1 MVGPR
6 RLSHDSGSSG
16 DRQDLNSAQG
26 NPYLRSRPSL
36 FGRWLLSA
44 AMAGVITMGGGTMRE
59 AAAQPTVSVQAAQAL
74 RDTLV
79 TQLTAIRS
87 QLDTMRGA
95 GIPPMVTFTDPN
107 VSALLETLGTNASSL
122 GIPITGTTREERFR
136 SLNTWLNSE
145 WSGCPALSGRI
156 RDSSIDDAALAELLL
171 RLNIALS
178 TPGADAVAA
187 ALVPAVSGPV
197 AAAPSAPPAAPVVVP
212 TPVPVP
218 AAPVPSGPVAAPSAP
233 VAAPASL
240 TLEQQHAAVLQDL
253 EDISSS
259 GRSAQVRAQ
268 ASRLLRDLRAQ
279 FTARSPNTRTI
290 EQKLRDANG
299 LITAEHGTAVERMNT
314 ARQLEFEQI
323 AGGSFVV
330 ANGTDIPA
338 RITAMLSNSRI
349 GALLD
354 SVSSGGLRMRVI
366 DIWLLDYNS
375 MVRTLDLL
383 ERAAGQTD
391 DAQARASVQSAYDI
405 FRREQA
411 FYRFMLSSYIVP
423 VANATRDEVRG
434 SSLPTGAELR
444 QAERDTHADPGTYY
458 NVPIREGGSPTG
470 RILRRITNGRT
481 ETNGRIPSLES
492 RMTERATA
500 ASAMSS
506 QAGAVSYWTISDLER
521 VVSVDAQ
528 NVHLLVSLWNYA
540 QGHNLSSLTDSQRG
554 EFWAGYSTF
563 SLMVMEPELDPLY
576 MNPFARLSD
585 AQQRSAIRV
594 YLGLPE
600 GTELSADQLSRGR
613 RELAAMLRQNSALM
627 YDYTVYQIFNQTRR
641 LAPLSTDARLQH
653 LAEVRASRGVAR
665 TEYLTYSEG
674 LAADLNSPE
683 RFTLAR
689 ELLQEAI
696 RVARVSGLSAD
707 DPMIRSAQALFDA
720 NPAAPASARIPQA
733 SDMLYN
739 AAISL
744 LATRAAELTL
754 EATTLRSSTLGQS
767 SVDAARARVE
777 RARRAYIWN
786 YSVPQT
792 APTFHQNLPARFAD
806 DAVLMVMPPA
816 FSRTEG
822 AAMFM
827 ARDGYESPSEEGVAL
842 AGSVATPEE
851 SRRGA
856 AAAELRYLSFLSS
869 LRDERTMFSPSAAE
883 STLASM
889 GVAGVSRALSLSAW
903 RARPDQMFV
912 DQRPGT
918 ITPRLAQFPGHRP
931 VLRRERP
938 MISPV
943 DQHVVPMENPASAD
957 LATQPHESVYQ
968 YAYGQLYVE
977 LRRLLF
983 MHYDSSTPSL
993 LRGFDSA
1000 PASYPVRSSPAASR
1014 EDDTALRTRITE
1026 IAREYGL
1033 ATDRPLIDTLSER
1046 MRAASSSYSEALT
1059 IADPAARTR
1068 RLGEL
1073 QTELNRL
1080 QMAVLDV
1087 RIAQLEARLNERIV
1101 RGGRTIRVRDLA
1113 RSSDPRA
1120 YTVTRAQEMLTEAQG
1135 LRRTYSSMLGRDLYM
1150 GAREAIAITETGL
1163 ESLTDERIGP
1173 IPEPPLLGSFQV
1185 GSARLSRTESSS
1197 RDRVRAIA
1205 EDVTVVPAPG
1215 QAAVPLA
1222 QWEERNGRQ
1231 ALNYAF
1237 FIFQN
1242 TGITDRTTGDSI
1254 YLLLDPAQ
1262 RQDRELHPIG
1272 MVMRNVLFP
1281 DGHRRDAVVRVRP
1294 STSIGSR
1301 DMPWEVV
1308 REPRTNEPIPMFPL
1322 QSGTLTP
1329 VMGDPMLNSMLS
1341 SVSAF
1346 GNRDRNYIELYD
1358 NPGYRRDYNIVVTV
1372 SGTPSERAPATS
1384 GAAAPTAPAAGQKRA
1399 RKK

>member
-1 MVGPR
+1 
-6 RLSHDSGSSG
+6 
-16 DRQDLNSAQG
+16 
-26 NPYLRSRPSL
+26 
-36 FGRWLLSA
+36 
-44 AMAGVITMGGGTMRE
+44 MRE
-59 AAAQPTVSVQAAQAL
+59 AAAEQPRVSVEAAQAL

-79 TQLTAIRS
+79 TQLTAIRGQFDS
-87 QLDTMRGA
+87 MRGM

-107 VSALLETLGTNASSL
+107 MTALLDTMATNAAAL
-122 GIPITGTTREERFR
+122 GIPISGTTREERFR
-136 SLNTWLNSE
+136 SMNTWLNSA
-145 WSGCPALSGRI
+145 WSDRPALTGRN
-156 RDSSIDDAALAELLL
+156 RDSSIDDAALAELML
-171 RLNIALS
+171 RLNIAL
-178 TPGADAVAA
+178 TRPAADAVAT
-187 ALVPAVSGPV
+187 ALAPAVSGPA
-197 AAAPSAPPAAPVVVP
+197 AAAPAAAPQPAAPVVVP
-212 TPVPVP
+212 TPVPAAP
-218 AAPVPSGPVAAPSAP
+218 AAPVAAPSAPVAAAPAAAP

-259 GRSAQVRAQ
+259 GRSAPVRTQ

-279 FTARSPNTRTI
+279 FTARRPNTRTI
-290 EQKLRDANG
+290 EQKLRDANR
-299 LITAEHGTAVERMNT
+299 LITAEHGTAVERMNA
-314 ARQLEFEQI
+314 ARQQEFEQI

-349 GALLD
+349 GALLE

-391 DAQARASVQSAYDI
+391 DAQARASVQSAYDL

-444 QAERDTHADPGTYY
+444 QAERDNHVEAGTYY

-470 RILRRITNGRT
+470 RIIRRITNGRT
-481 ETNGRIPSLES
+481 ETDGRTASLES

-500 ASAMSS
+500 AGAMSS
-506 QAGAVSYWTISDLER
+506 QAGAVSYWTMSDLER
-521 VVSVDAQ
+521 AVSVDAQ

-540 QGHNLSSLTDSQRG
+540 QGHNLSSLSESQRG

-563 SLMVMEPELDPLY
+563 ALQVMEPELDPVY
-576 MNPFARLSD
+576 RNPFARLSD

-600 GTELSADQLSRGR
+600 GTELSADQLARGR

-627 YDYTVYQIFNQTRR
+627 YDYTVYQMFNQTRR
-641 LAPLSTDARLQH
+641 LAPLSTDAGLQR

-665 TEYLTYSEG
+665 MQYLSYSEG
-674 LAADLNSPE
+674 LAADLNSAE

-689 ELLQEAI
+689 GILQEAI
-696 RVARVSGLSAD
+696 RVARASGLSAD
-707 DPMIRSAQALFDA
+707 DEMVRSAQALFDA
-720 NPAAPASARIPQA
+720 NAAAPASAGIPQA

-739 AAISL
+739 AAIDL

-754 EATTLRSSTLGQS
+754 GASALRPS
-767 SVDAARARVE
+767 SVTTARVDSARRFAE

-806 DAVLMVMPPA
+806 DAVTMVMPSA

-827 ARDGYESPSEEGVAL
+827 TRDGYGTPSEEGVAL
-842 AGSVATPEE
+842 AGDVATPEE

-856 AAAELRYLSFLSS
+856 AAAELRYLSFISS

-883 STLASM
+883 STLTTM

-912 DQRPGT
+912 DQRPESM
-918 ITPRLAQFPGHRP
+918 TPRLAPFPGQRP

-938 MISPV
+938 MVSPV
-943 DQHVVPMENPASAD
+943 DQHVVPMENPLSGD

-968 YAYGQLYVE
+968 YPYGQLYVE

-993 LRGFDSA
+993 LRGFDAA
-1000 PASYPVRSSPAASR
+1000 PASYPVRGTPATAR
-1014 EDDTALRTRITE
+1014 EDDTALRTRMTA

-1046 MRAASSSYSEALT
+1046 MRAVSQSYSEALT
-1059 IADPAARTR
+1059 IADSAARTSR
-1068 RLGEL
+1068 IGEL

-1101 RGGRTIRVRDLA
+1101 RGTRTIRVRDLA
-1113 RSSDPRA
+1113 RSTDPRA
-1120 YTVTRAQEMLTEAQG
+1120 YTVHRAQEMLTEAQS
-1135 LRRTYSSMLGRDLYM
+1135 LRTSYSSATGRDLGM
-1150 GAREAIAITETGL
+1150 GPREAIAITETGI

-1173 IPEPPLLGSFQV
+1173 IPEPPRPQFSAYVPEDAITSERFTGSSEALGRETRIRFTAERIMIQPES
-1185 GSARLSRTESSS
+1185 GSAMTREAYERANGPLNLSMY
-1197 RDRVRAIA
+1197 
-1205 EDVTVVPAPG
+1205 
-1215 QAAVPLA
+1215 
-1222 QWEERNGRQ
+1222 W
-1231 ALNYAF
+1231 F
-1237 FIFQN
+1237 MFQN
-1242 TGITDRTTGDSI
+1242 IQPQTG
-1254 YLLLDPAQ
+1254 LLLLNPADP
-1262 RQDRELHPIG
+1262 RSVESRYVG
-1272 MVMRNVLFP
+1272 MVMRNVTLT
-1281 DGHRRDAVVRVRP
+1281 DGTTGDFVVRVRRVDAPSRDLEWMAVTEPNGRVRPENALFQLAPGTLDPLRDARLARSLNGVAFQRGESNQQAVVEFGPTSPVVIAVP
-1294 STSIGSR
+1294 STS
-1301 DMPWEVV
+1301 D
-1308 REPRTNEPIPMFPL
+1308 
-1322 QSGTLTP
+1322 Q
-1329 VMGDPMLNSMLS
+1329 
-1341 SVSAF
+1341 A
-1346 GNRDRNYIELYD
+1346 
-1358 NPGYRRDYNIVVTV
+1358 
-1372 SGTPSERAPATS
+1372 APAVS
-1384 GAAAPTAPAAGQKRA
+1384 QK
-1399 RKK
+1399 KK